1 MDAIGAA
8 RLIRIVLGAGAA
20 VFFVSALA
28 LLILPGTFASW
39 LGLEGTASVDWV
51 LRMLGAALL
60 GLSGQ
65 MWLVRRA
72 DDAGAR
78 GGAAVMIVAGG
89 IMTILTLT
97 VPGDWTLLRWAYLI
111 FGVSFV
117 IAYGALIAL
126 SVRASRL

>member
-20 VFFVSALA
+20 IFLISALA
-28 LLILPGTFASW
+28 LLVFPGTFATW
-39 LGLEGTASVDWV
+39 LGLASTASVDWV

-60 GLSGQ
+60 ALSGQ

-89 IMTILTLT
+89 LMTILTLT
-97 VPGDWTLLRWAYLI
+97 IPGDWTLLRWAYLI
-111 FGVSFV
+111 FGVTFV
-117 IAYGALIAL
+117 IAYTALIAL